1 MERGRE
7 MKLFQDKKYVS
18 EQELKA
24 LYNIDIE
31 CLRYRK
37 EHGLIPDKY
46 MKVFRVEG
54 LKYDIMYDVNVLPYL
69 DGTYSAYELRKQ
81 QRIRLLRQEG
91 ILSTWTDPVKD
102 YILLNEAAKRLNYSV
117 SSLLY
122 RFKRYPD
129 IYNPYIL
136 IFANNTYIDAKLV
149 TDWGKLE
156 EDIQKEKYQVY
167 TVDTDGK

>member
-1 MERGRE
+1 

-37 EHGLIPDKY
+37 EHGLIPEKY
-46 MKVFRVEG
+46 MKVFRVDG
-54 LKYDIMYDVNVLPYL
+54 VKYDILYDTNVLPYL

-91 ILSTWTDPVKD
+91 ILSMWVDPVED
-102 YILLNEAAKRLNYSV
+102 YILLNEAAKRLSYSV

-122 RFKRYPD
+122 RFKRYPH

-136 IFANNTYIDAKLV
+136 IFANNTYIDATLV
-149 TDWGKLE
+149 THWEKLE
-156 EDIQKEKYQVY
+156 EDIQKEKYQIY